1 MQMRKSVH
9 RHPLQQRTVSVEW
22 CKRAWFL
29 FRSSWMVLLSIAGD
43 TRGITLQSAARLFA
57 SAAFALLAIEPTC
70 ASFMKESLTAQ
81 QQLRSRPKH
90 ASLLFPAQVFAARRA
105 KVRMTEIGR

>member
-1 MQMRKSVH
+1 MARIETIAEPKAIAAAITAILSVISMATS
-9 RHPLQQRTVSVEW
+9 RRL
-22 CKRAWFL
+22 
-29 FRSSWMVLLSIAGD
+29 
-43 TRGITLQSAARLFA
+43 TLQSAARLFA

-105 KVRMTEIGR
+105 KVRMTGGA

>member
-1 MQMRKSVH
+1 M
-9 RHPLQQRTVSVEW
+9 L
-22 CKRAWFL
+22 
-29 FRSSWMVLLSIAGD
+29 D
-43 TRGITLQSAARLFA
+43 TRKVITLQSAARLFA

-105 KVRMTEIGR
+105 KVRMTGGA